1 MKPII
6 LFAAS
11 ALIALPAFA
20 QTPAA
25 APGPVR
31 IQPVVATPGVAS
43 YVPRDKLDAA
53 LAHKTTP
60 MLLTADNLQIEGS
73 FRNKPGDVEMHK
85 FQDDV
90 FFITDGEASF
100 LVGGKYDGGK
110 EVADGNMMGGSITG
124 GMTYHLVKGD
134 SIVIPAGVPHQFT
147 QVPKTISYFVVKVD
161 RK

>member
-1 MKPII
+1 MKLTV
-6 LFAAS
+6 LFCAT
-11 ALIALPAFA
+11 ALIAFPAYA

-31 IQPVVATPGVAS
+31 IKPAIATPGMAS
-43 YVPRDKLDAA
+43 YVSHDKLDAA

-73 FRNKPGDVEMHK
+73 FRNKPGEVEMHK

-90 FFITDGEASF
+90 FYITDGEANF

-110 EVADGNMMGGSITG
+110 EVADGNMVGGSITG

-147 QVPKTISYFVVKVD
+147 QVPTTISYFVVKVD

>member
-1 MKPII
+1 MKPIV
-6 LFAAS
+6 LLAAT
-11 ALIALPAFA
+11 ALMALPAFA
-20 QTPAA
+20 QTPPAA
-25 APGPVR
+25 TGPVR

-73 FRNKPGDVEMHK
+73 FRNKPGEVEMHK

-90 FFITDGEASF
+90 FYVTDGEASF

-110 EVADGNMMGGSITG
+110 EVADGNMIGGTITG
-124 GMTYHLVKGD
+124 GTVYHLVKGD

>member
-1 MKPII
+1 MKSWI
-6 LFAAS
+6 LITAI
-11 ALIALPAFA
+11 ALIAPAAFA

-31 IQPVVATPGVAS
+31 IQPVIATPGTAS
-43 YVPRDKLDAA
+43 YVPHDKLDAA

-73 FRNKPGDVEMHK
+73 YRNKAGDVEMHK

-90 FFITDGEASF
+90 FYVTDGEGTF

-110 EVADGNMMGGSITG
+110 EVADGNMVGGTITG
-124 GMTYHLVKGD
+124 GATYHLVKGD